1 MAINANRQ
9 IFVKSIHS
17 IVSHFVT
24 PYCIAHAI
32 LLVFFHQFWSKY
44 RCLLPMNHIQWTVLI
59 VCVICSNVNVK
70 WKKLCSHLCFRTCLW
85 VYVCVLVNTKV
96 NQIRREK
103 SQQKQHCDL
112 PSQKYK
118 GGFSSCVFVTVCGTF
133 SINSFS
139 SFFVLL
145 ISFHS
150 IQATFWLVRERDN
163 LLRCFFYAMIVIA
176 LCHVIVV
183 LFSLFVQCAQC
194 RPNNLCQLSLSIS
207 IQCLTLTNNEKNTQ
221 N

>member
-139 SFFVLL
+139 SFFCFVDIFSLNPCN
-145 ISFHS
+145 I
-150 IQATFWLVRERDN
+150 LVSERKRQSSSMF
-163 LLRCFFYAMIVIA
+163 L
-176 LCHVIVV
+176 LCHDCDCIMSCDCG
-183 LFSLFVQCAQC
+183 F
-194 RPNNLCQLSLSIS
+194 I
-207 IQCLTLTNNEKNTQ
+207 
-221 N
+221 